1 MKRLVLVAC
10 LLALVVPSTALA
22 QKVTVLKLD
31 KAVDVTKFKTF
42 EWTPGHKA
50 LDPAWDK
57 AITAAVEKELAA
69 RGLKPG
75 KPGDVLVAYH
85 GVQREDVDL
94 STFDPKG
101 AASGKQPAQII
112 KVGTLAVEFRN
123 PTTREVMWRVASEG
137 AIKDVSA
144 AERDALVAKMVAAL
158 FQQYPT
164 KK

>member
-1 MKRLVLVAC
+1 MKKLVLVAC
-10 LLALVVPSTALA
+10 LLALVVPSAALA

-57 AITAAVEKELAA
+57 AIISAVEKELAA

-94 STFDPKG
+94 STFDAKG
-101 AASGKQPAQII
+101 AVASKQAAQVI

-123 PTTREVMWRVASEG
+123 PATREVIWRVAGEG
-137 AIKDVSA
+137 AIKEVSA
-144 AERDALVAKMVAAL
+144 AERDAFVAKMVAAL
-158 FQQYPT
+158 FETYPA